1 MLNNKLKQHC
11 DSLFLIMGNAL
22 SRVLMI
28 IATILMVK
36 VLGDDVYSKYAV
48 LYNGILG
55 IQVFLTMGLNT
66 ILMKKVS
73 EGESI
78 IESIFEVSE
87 IIFGISIIFF
97 LLFFSL
103 LENNLIRTLDYF
115 KEVSFFTI
123 IFSAISIVFFGLLVS
138 VLYGLQEKIK
148 IAKLNILNA
157 ILVLSFL
164 VFFSIQK
171 DLNLILLGLGLGNLL
186 SICLFLFLNRMIIAN
201 FISRDGRNHL
211 NNGYKKISNKI
222 QYVKKGFPIFLSAL
236 LVMPVTGVIY
246 TLMYLNGL
254 GKEIAI
260 FSVAMQ
266 WYSII
271 LFVPGVLANLL
282 LVEFSK
288 NKDILNLSYY
298 IKRVFINFIITIL
311 VSILV
316 FVLLLF
322 VLPIYGKEYEKNMDV
337 FLVFI
342 LVALVNSLN
351 TVAGQFFISTNKQIW
366 GFYCNVFWAM
376 LVLAFVFF
384 ALEHGFGILGVSLS
398 FLFSYLWHAF
408 NQNLYIY
415 MYLKGN

>member
-1 MLNNKLKQHC
+1 
-11 DSLFLIMGNAL
+11 MGNAL

-288 NKDILNLSYY
+288 NRDILNLSYY

-398 FLFSYLWHAF
+398 FLFSYLWHAL